1 MPTLFMADEI
11 EAATGGR
18 AAGSDVTGVGSISI
32 DSRDLGPEALFVAIR
47 GDRFDGHDF
56 VGTALSN
63 GAVAALVT
71 HGRAA
76 GPRCIAVPDALE
88 GLRDLAR
95 ASRTRSTARI
105 AGVTGSVGKTT
116 TKDAIRL
123 VFEAAGRTHA
133 SIRSFNNHWG
143 VPLMLARMPRDTEYG
158 VFELGMSG
166 PNEIEPLARLVR
178 PHIGVITTI
187 APAHLEAFGR
197 IEGIAEAKA
206 EIFRGIEPGGVAL
219 LNADHAQIGQ
229 LLAAAAAAGVRS
241 VTYGFA
247 DTADWRV
254 SGLDAT
260 AEGSSARVVHQGI
273 AHDLAVHAPGRHMV
287 ANGVAALAVAVL
299 SGIDASLAIEALAG
313 FGAQA
318 GRGLRTLLGDPA
330 KPLLLIDES
339 YNANTAS
346 MAAALEVFAKTLAPR
361 GRKVLV
367 LGDMLELGKHSAA
380 LHAGLAEPVKTSGAD
395 RIYLV
400 GHHVE
405 LLGEALG
412 DRVTALRG
420 TAAEMREL
428 VLNDLAY
435 GDAVMIKGSN
445 GVQLGGI
452 VEAIRGKF
460 Q

>member
-1 MPTLFMADEI
+1 MPELFTTDEI
-11 EAATGGR
+11 SAATGAR
-18 AAGSDVTGVGSISI
+18 PAASDVTGVASISI
-32 DSRDLGPEALFVAIR
+32 DSRELGPDALFVAIK

-56 VGTALSN
+56 VATAFQN

-71 HGRAA
+71 EGRVAD
-76 GPRCIAVPDALE
+76 PRCIAVPDALE

-95 ASRTRSTARI
+95 ASRLRSTARI
-105 AGVTGSVGKTT
+105 VGVTGSVGKTT
-116 TKDAIRL
+116 TKEAIRT
-123 VFEAAGRTHA
+123 VFEAAGRAHA
-133 SIRSFNNHWG
+133 SIKSFNNHWG
-143 VPLMLARMPRDTEYG
+143 VPLMLARMPRDTEYA
-158 VFELGMSG
+158 VFEIGMSAAG
-166 PNEIEPLARLVR
+166 EIEPLAKLVR

-197 IEGIAEAKA
+197 IEGIADAKA

-229 LLAAAAAAGVRS
+229 LLASAVAAGVQS

-247 DTADWRV
+247 DGTDWRIV
-254 SGLDAT
+254 DLDET
-260 AEGSSARVVHQGI
+260 AEGSTFQVEHDGASYALALRV
-273 AHDLAVHAPGRHMV
+273 PGRHMV
-287 ANGVAALAVAVL
+287 ANATAALAVAVL
-299 SGIDASLAIEALAG
+299 SGIAPELAIKALGG

-318 GRGLRTLLGDPA
+318 GRGLRTLLGDPG

-346 MAAALEVFAKTLAPR
+346 MGAALQVFGRTTAPT

-367 LGDMLELGKHSAA
+367 LGDMLELGAQSSE
-380 LHAGLAEPVKTSGAD
+380 LHASLETAVITSGAE

-400 GHHVE
+400 GEHM
-405 LLGEALG
+405 A
-412 DRVTALRG
+412 ALRDVLG
-420 TAAEMREL
+420 PLVTGWGATAADMRETI
-428 VLNDLAY
+428 LNDLAY

-445 GVQLGGI
+445 GVKLGGI
-452 VEAIRGKF
+452 VDAIRSQF